1 MRRLL
6 PGACLF
12 RAFGSAAERDAALRH
27 RVDRAV
33 TAKTMQ
39 PDPVEAAAKLV
50 SLEGSSHLCFYAT
63 SLPLAIGQGASHV
76 LPWSAGDQVLI
87 SDPSFST
94 THLLVLFESQS
105 RTYELKIV
113 GETGAKVDGYDYKKG
128 AVVRLGSGSCVKVG
142 GFEFCVLLPQQPRGA
157 APAARA
163 IPALPGA
170 GTLNPCP
177 LPLVAVAVQALR
189 ETPNHC
195 LSLGEIE
202 QYIRRVYPH
211 VAKGTLVSDGKAC
224 ASWRAELEEE
234 LRKRP
239 NVCVCRGRQPG
250 ERGVGEVWCLSQE
263 AAAAAAQQAQ
273 QRKSPPAP
281 QQAQQAPPQ
290 KYPPPVAVAQRPPQA
305 AVNPQALTPQ
315 QQAAL
320 AQQQQALMQQA
331 RLMQQQQQQKQT
343 VAAGVAPAAAAAAA
357 PAGQGD
363 EARNPHGGPARGAPH
378 PSQFSQQQQRAML
391 QQMMLQRQRQQQQA
405 AMLQQQQGQARPP
418 PPQ

>member
-1 MRRLL
+1 M
-6 PGACLF
+6 
-12 RAFGSAAERDAALRH
+12 
-27 RVDRAV
+27 
-33 TAKTMQ
+33 
-39 PDPVEAAAKLV
+39 
-50 SLEGSSHLCFYAT
+50 
-63 SLPLAIGQGASHV
+63 
-76 LPWSAGDQVLI
+76 
-87 SDPSFST
+87 
-94 THLLVLFESQS
+94 
-105 RTYELKIV
+105 
-113 GETGAKVDGYDYKKG
+113 
-128 AVVRLGSGSCVKVG
+128 RLGSGSCVKVG

-273 QRKSPPAP
+273 QRS
-281 QQAQQAPPQ
+281 
-290 KYPPPVAVAQRPPQA
+290 
-305 AVNPQALTPQ
+305 
-315 QQAAL
+315 
-320 AQQQQALMQQA
+320 
-331 RLMQQQQQQKQT
+331 
-343 VAAGVAPAAAAAAA
+343 AAGAAAGAASAAAKVSA
-357 PAGQGD
+357 AG
-363 EARNPHGGPARGAPH
+363 RGRPGH
-378 PSQFSQQQQRAML
+378 L
-391 QQMMLQRQRQQQQA
+391 KRQSTR
-405 AMLQQQQGQARPP
+405 RR
-418 PPQ
+418 